1 MIGDGGECAQCG
13 VALSIRPGFTLLE
26 ILLVLA
32 IMAIM
37 ATVVTLPRHGVGKG
51 AGIDGDLERDVGMA
65 QAAAIRSG
73 RPVSAVVVING
84 DSAMILALPDG
95 SVVTESSVPLAATTG
110 RVLRHE

>member
-13 VALSIRPGFTLLE
+13 VALSSRPGFTLLE

-51 AGIDGDLERDVGMA
+51 EGIDEDLERDVGMA

-73 RPVSAVVVING
+73 RPVSAIVVVAG

-95 SVVTESSVPLAATTG
+95 SVVAESTVPVTSTTG
-110 RVLRHE
+110 RVLWHE